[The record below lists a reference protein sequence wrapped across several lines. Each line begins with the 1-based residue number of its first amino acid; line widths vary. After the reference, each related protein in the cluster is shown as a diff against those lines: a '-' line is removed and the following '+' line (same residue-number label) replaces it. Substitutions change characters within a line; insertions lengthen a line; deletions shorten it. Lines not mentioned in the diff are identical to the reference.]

1 MKITAKFG
9 GSSVASASQI
19 EKVGQIVK
27 NDENIRAIVV
37 SAPGK
42 RFKADIKVTDLLISF
57 FEEYKSKSPTYI
69 KTLDMIVLRYTEI
82 SEVLGLDR
90 KLAESFKEILLG
102 FLTSIEDDFYLEN
115 AIKSSGED
123 FNARLIAAYMNKIGI
138 KTRYVSPKDL
148 GIVLEYSLNDVNILD
163 ETYKNIG
170 KFKDRDELLVVPGFY
185 GYNKDGDRLT
195 FSRGGSDISGAILA
209 RGLGCD
215 IYENYT
221 DMTYI
226 YSANP
231 SLFDNPAPIKNISY
245 AEMRELSYNGFEIF
259 QEDAVEPLLD
269 TDIEIHVKNTNNP
282 DEGGTIISKE
292 RTDVDKNPII
302 GMSDVGEFTSFKI
315 TEYLMNRKVGYIKNV
330 LDIFQYMHI
339 PVEHIP
345 TSIDSISILVRSEY
359 LENSSKKSSIVN
371 AINNSFD
378 LDELVVRDFLKSIA
392 IVGEGLKDQM
402 TKALYIISD
411 VLNQNQ
417 IKIEYI
423 IQGASNNSL
432 FILINKKDEKLCLKS
447 LYKAIYEDKVLDK

>member
-1 MKITAKFG
+1 MKKTAKFG

-19 EKVGQIVK
+19 KKVGQIIK
-27 NDENIRAIVV
+27 DDKDIRAIVV

-42 RFKADIKVTDLLISF
+42 RFKADIKVTDLLISL
-57 FEEYKSKSPTYI
+57 FEEYKSQSPSYI
-69 KTLDMIVLRYTEI
+69 KTLNMIILRYTEI
-82 SEVLGLDR
+82 SEVLGLD
-90 KLAESFKEILLG
+90 KTLVNSFKEILLG
-102 FLTSIEDDFYLEN
+102 FLTTIKDEYYLEN

-123 FNARLIAAYMNKIGI
+123 FNARLIAAYLKKIGLRA
-138 KTRYVSPKDL
+138 KYVSPKDL
-148 GIVLEYSLNDVNILD
+148 GIVLEYSLEDVHILNKTYENIS
-163 ETYKNIG
+163 
-170 KFKDRDELLVVPGFY
+170 KFKDSEDILVIPGFY
-185 GYNKDGDRLT
+185 GYSQEGNRLT
-195 FSRGGSDISGAILA
+195 FSRGGSDITGAIVA
-209 RGLGCD
+209 RGLSCD

-231 SLFDNPAPIKNISY
+231 SLFENPAPIKNISY

-269 TDIEIHVKNTNNP
+269 TNIEIHVKNTNKP
-282 DEGGTIISKE
+282 TEGGTIISQT
-292 RTDVDKNPII
+292 RSDVDKNPII
-302 GMSDVGEFTSFKI
+302 GMSDVGDFTSFKL

-345 TSIDSISILVRSEY
+345 TSIDSVSILVRSEY
-359 LENSSKKSSIVN
+359 MGDSSKKSSIVN

-378 LDELVVRDFLKSIA
+378 LDELVMDDSLKSIA
-392 IVGEGLKDQM
+392 IVGEGLRNQM
-402 TKALYIISD
+402 TKALYLISE
-411 VLNQNQ
+411 VLNTNN

-432 FILINKKDEKLCLKS
+432 FILINKKDEEICLRS
-447 LYKAIYEDKVLDK
+447 LYRAIYEDKLLEK

>member
-19 EKVGQIVK
+19 EKVGEIVK
-27 NDENIRAIVV
+27 NNENIRAIVV

-42 RFKADIKVTDLLISF
+42 RFKADIKVTDLLISLF
-57 FEEYKSKSPTYI
+57 DEYKSNSPGYI
-69 KTLDMIVLRYTEI
+69 KTLDMIILRFTEI

-90 KLAESFKEILLG
+90 KLVESFKEILLG
-102 FLTSIEDDFYLEN
+102 FLTEIKDDFYLEN

-123 FNARLIAAYMNKIGI
+123 FNSRLIAAYMNKIGI
-138 KTRYVSPKDL
+138 KASYVSPKDL

-163 ETYKNIG
+163 ETYENIG
-170 KFKDRDELLVVPGFY
+170 KFKDKDELLVVPGFY

-209 RGLGCD
+209 RGLACD

-231 SLFDNPAPIKNISY
+231 SLFENPAPISNISY

-282 DEGGTIISKE
+282 NEGGTIISKD
-292 RTDVDKNPII
+292 RLDVDKNPII

-359 LENSSKKSSIVN
+359 IKDSSTKSSIVN
-371 AINNSFD
+371 ALNNSFD
-378 LDELVVRDFLKSIA
+378 LDELIVDESLKSIA
-392 IVGEGLKDQM
+392 IVGEGLRGQM

-411 VLNQNQ
+411 VLKQNE

-447 LYKAIYEDKVLDK
+447 LYKAIYEDKLLDK

>member
-1 MKITAKFG
+1 MKKTAKFG

-19 EKVGQIVK
+19 KKVGQIVK
-27 NDENIRAIVV
+27 NDNNIRAIVV

-42 RFKADIKVTDLLISF
+42 RFSADIKVTDLLISLF
-57 FEEYKSKSPTYI
+57 KEYKSASPTYI
-69 KTLDMIVLRYTEI
+69 KTLDMIILRYREI
-82 SEVLGLDR
+82 SEELGLDK
-90 KLAESFKEILLG
+90 KLVDSFKEILLG
-102 FLTSIEDDFYLEN
+102 FLTNIKDDFYLEN

-138 KTRYVSPKDL
+138 KASYMSPKKL

-163 ETYKNIG
+163 KTYENIG
-170 KFKDRDELLVVPGFY
+170 RFKEAEDLLVVPGFY
-185 GYNKDGDRLT
+185 GYNENGDRLT
-195 FSRGGSDISGAILA
+195 FARGGSDISGAILA
-209 RGLGCD
+209 RGLACN

-231 SLFDNPAPIKNISY
+231 SLFENPSPITNISY

-282 DEGGTIISKE
+282 NEGGTIISKE
-292 RTDVDKNPII
+292 RADVEKNPII
-302 GMSDVGEFTSFKI
+302 GMSDVGKFTSFKI

-359 LENSSKKSSIVN
+359 IENSSKKSSIIN
-371 AINNSFD
+371 ALNNSFD
-378 LDELVVRDFLKSIA
+378 LDEFVYDDSLKSIA
-392 IVGEGLKDQM
+392 IVGEGLRNKM

-432 FILINKKDEKLCLKS
+432 FILINEKDERLCLKS
-447 LYKAIYEDKVLDK
+447 LYKAIYEDTLLEK